1 MAEVKRKMDNFPNNP
16 IGTRRFQKRVT
27 ARQEIATPTYIAPQE
42 NTVAVQTM
50 RHYQPAAAA
59 GAQNIADSNTA
70 GSSADTN
77 GKIHRRSAKMYLADG
92 RTLESH
98 KSKRTQK
105 KAPQNSAEQPP
116 AANAAAIAHLVARSE
131 DIILELPPLRSSEER
146 TARAPALQQQDTI
159 QAKSKT
165 PAFLAPH
172 ITGFSLRD
180 DLLQEDECSFCH
192 GAGYVRKDVPVGH
205 PLFGKPI
212 PCECKQRQL
221 ESKRREDLWRLSQL
235 SAFQDMT
242 FDTFNPMVP
251 GSLEAYRAARQYAE
265 DLDGWLAL
273 SGPCGSGKT
282 HLAAAIANQQFQDGT
297 LVLFT
302 VVPHLLD
309 HLRSTFAPQSSAT
322 YDELFDKVL
331 NAGLLILD
339 DLGAEYATSWAQ
351 EKLFQIINSRYIYQM
366 PTVITTNVDL
376 IQDLDDRIRSR
387 LTDISLVK
395 HVQLRAGDHRPMN
408 APKR

>member
-1 MAEVKRKMDNFPNNP
+1 MDNFPNNQ

-27 ARQEIATPTYIAPQE
+27 ARQEISTPTYIVPQE
-42 NTVAVQTM
+42 NSAADQSL
-50 RHYQPAAAA
+50 RRFQPPATAL
-59 GAQNIADSNTA
+59 GAQPSFQSSEPVSRADS
-70 GSSADTN
+70 S
-77 GKIHRRSAKMYLADG
+77 GKIHRRTAKLYLADG

-98 KSKRTQK
+98 KNKRQQK
-105 KAPQNSAEQPP
+105 KAQPNNSAQTP
-116 AANAAAIAHLVARSE
+116 AAPSSAIANLVARSE
-131 DIILELPPLRSSEER
+131 DIILELPSLRPHTER
-146 TARAPALQQQDTI
+146 SAPTAKPQQQDTLP
-159 QAKSKT
+159 AKPKS
-165 PAFLAPH
+165 PAIFAPH
-172 ITGFSLRD
+172 IPNFPQRD
-180 DLLQEDECSFCH
+180 TLLQEDECPFCH
-192 GAGYVRKDVPVGH
+192 GAGYLRRDVPVGH

-242 FDTFNPMVP
+242 FETFNPMVP
-251 GSLEAYRAARQYAE
+251 GSMEAFRAARQYAE
-265 DLDGWLAL
+265 DLDGWLVL

-309 HLRSTFAPQSSAT
+309 HLRSTFAPQSNAT

-408 APKR
+408 PPKR